1 MMQGIIDGTDRDKL
15 KLIDRRKSRT
25 GKRQQPIIMKQR
37 SAAEMTA
44 SQLSLS
50 SSSDGFSEF
59 VDVEDFASAPASVS
73 ASASASASAS
83 QLGVAAAAAPPVPDR
98 IFKTSLKTASGRC
111 IHSHERMSRMN
122 Y

>member
-59 VDVEDFASAPASVS
+59 VDVEDFASAPAS
-73 ASASASASAS
+73 ASAS
-83 QLGVAAAAAPPVPDR
+83 QLGVAAAVAPPVPDR